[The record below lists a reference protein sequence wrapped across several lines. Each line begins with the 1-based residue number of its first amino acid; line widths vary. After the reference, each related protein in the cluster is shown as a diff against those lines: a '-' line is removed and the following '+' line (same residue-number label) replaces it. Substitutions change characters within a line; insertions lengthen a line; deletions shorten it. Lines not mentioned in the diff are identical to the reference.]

1 LVGLFNVGFLSNKE
15 KTMSKKS
22 SGINP
27 DLEKAISELL
37 KNSSEQEID
46 IRLKIIDRAI
56 NLEKLKQK
64 VSEDEWGSGFV
75 TPDDV

>member
-1 LVGLFNVGFLSNKE
+1 
-15 KTMSKKS
+15 MSKKS

-64 VSEDEWGSGFV
+64 VSEDEWGSGFI

>member
-1 LVGLFNVGFLSNKE
+1 
-15 KTMSKKS
+15 MAKKPT
-22 SGINP
+22 GINP

-37 KNSSEQEID
+37 KNSEGLDID

>member
-1 LVGLFNVGFLSNKE
+1 
-15 KTMSKKS
+15 MSKKS

-75 TPDDV
+75 TSDDV